1 MGSQLGLARAAPLPN
16 DIVWLD
22 PLDIQ
27 RGRLAALRLPAS
39 CTDRAARRRAVLLPA
54 AEAVSAGG
62 GLRRR
67 TSTTTTGD
75 CSIVQSG
82 RALAARLRALR
93 PARVAIVAH
102 SMGGL
107 VSRAALALEHT
118 RHIERLVL
126 LGTPNCGSFAAV
138 QALRG
143 TYAVVRK
150 VARLAQQASAES
162 LAAEVFNTFPSL
174 YELLPWGSCSVA
186 GGDLFDARSWPAA
199 GPRPRVELLEAA
211 RATQC
216 QLAPPDERFAVIAG
230 VGAETVTAVRRR
242 GAGVPLHSHPRRR
255 RHRAASERASARRA
269 QCVCASRAQRSHAP
283 SGGRRGG
290 GGPAAGR
297 QHEATAVTLGKR
309 RPRLCAGERS
319 LSCAARTQKRSI
331 GQRSP
336 RRSGDFSSRTSTSP
350 LSCGCGCRAAHT
362 ARDPP
367 DAGGGAETTRR
378 ASAKRLGDRLALAR
392 IRQPAAAAGEVV
404 LEVRELAG
412 GRDDAGDRRVR
423 GNEFQR
429 ELAPARG
436 IDVSSPGGERLARA
450 LPRTAL
456 RPRTAG

>member
-1 MGSQLGLARAAPLPN
+1 MRVLTDDSLLDHVTPYDRLAWGDAQIEEWLASDARQRELSDYFGPAEYRSLAALARRACTVRVSESAPRVLIVPGIMGSQLGLARAAPLPN

-27 RGRLAALRLPAS
+27 RGRLAALRLPPAAPIVPLGVVLFS
-39 CTDRAARRRAVLLPA
+39 YLRLKLHLRAAGFAVEFHDYDWRL
-54 AEAVSAGG
+54 
-62 GLRRR
+62 
-67 TSTTTTGD
+67 
-75 CSIVQSG
+75 SIVQSG
-82 RALAARLRALR
+82 CALAARLRALR

-199 GPRPRVELLEAA
+199 GPRPRAELLEAA

-242 GAGVPLHSHPRRR
+242 GQEFLYTLTRGGDGTVPLPSALLPGVRSAYV
-255 RHRAASERASARRA
+255 RAAHSDLTRHPVVAAAVADLLRAGSTRRLPSRWASAARACAQVSDAQLRRTHA
-269 QCVCASRAQRSHAP
+269 EKVDWAALTPKERRLFLENLNEPPQLRLRVPGGAHRSRS
-283 SGGRRGG
+283 
-290 GGPAAGR
+290 AG
-297 QHEATAVTLGKR
+297 R
-309 RPRLCAGERS
+309 RPRR
-319 LSCAARTQKRSI
+319 
-331 GQRSP
+331 
-336 RRSGDFSSRTSTSP
+336 
-350 LSCGCGCRAAHT
+350 
-362 ARDPP
+362 
-367 DAGGGAETTRR
+367 
-378 ASAKRLGDRLALAR
+378 
-392 IRQPAAAAGEVV
+392 
-404 LEVRELAG
+404 
-412 GRDDAGDRRVR
+412 
-423 GNEFQR
+423 
-429 ELAPARG
+429 
-436 IDVSSPGGERLARA
+436 
-450 LPRTAL
+450 
-456 RPRTAG
+456 